1 MNVYNVNH
9 IKLLFY
15 YLIIHVPLGMQADIV
30 DRIISQKGAGCRG
43 AVVANG
49 NKNCNNMVANED
61 RMPLT
66 DHAVVTCQSNSKD
79 LDKLWTILAS
89 KDKELSRAAM
99 TVVLSKRDKLV

>member
-1 MNVYNVNH
+1 MNVFNVNL

-15 YLIIHVPLGMQADIV
+15 YFIINVPSGMQADII
-30 DRIISQKGAGCRG
+30 DQKISQKGAGCRG
-43 AVVANG
+43 AVAANG

-66 DHAVVTCQSNSKD
+66 DHDEVTCQSNSKD
-79 LDKLWTILAS
+79 LEKLWTILAS
-89 KDKELSRAAM
+89 KDRELSRAAL